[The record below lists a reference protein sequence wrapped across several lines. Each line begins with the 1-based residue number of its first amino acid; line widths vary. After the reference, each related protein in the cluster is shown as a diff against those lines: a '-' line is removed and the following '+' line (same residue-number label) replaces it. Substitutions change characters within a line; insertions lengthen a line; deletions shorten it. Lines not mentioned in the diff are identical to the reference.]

1 MERAGDIID
10 EAPGGQLKRSMVYA
24 RWNQTG
30 PRARLL
36 GVAVLA
42 VIFVLA
48 TDSAASEER
57 EVLVGN
63 SSEAILL
70 LPMNVVTQVPSEL
83 AAMAP
88 VVWDDLAE
96 YLKDR
101 GQKLKTA
108 RMSDARMLWR
118 TSLRKLRDESD
129 PASVGLD
136 DALRLLVLALGEHAD
151 FAKVLVPS
159 LLLRQAPIR
168 NRKAEWDGVS
178 RSVEFRAATP
188 ETKRLALLLRF
199 EGLAPGASLSVVVLD
214 AEGRILHRKIWGL
227 ELIAAVRVVEDP
239 DQPFVFESYRDLF
252 QDRDVLRDGIAQAL
266 APFLSPPPAAP

>member
-1 MERAGDIID
+1 MARPRDISH
-10 EAPGGQLKRSMVYA
+10 ELPAGQLGRSMVYT
-24 RWNQTG
+24 RWNESG
-30 PRARLL
+30 LRARLL
-36 GVAVLA
+36 GVVVLA
-42 VIFVLA
+42 GILVLA
-48 TDSAASEER
+48 TASVASEER
-57 EVLVGN
+57 EVLVG
-63 SSEAILL
+63 STSEAILL
-70 LPMNVVTQVPSEL
+70 LPMNVVTQMPTEL

-96 YLKDR
+96 YLTDR

-108 RMSDARMLWR
+108 RVSDARMLWR
-118 TSLRKLRDESD
+118 TSLRTLRDESD

-136 DALRLLVLALGEHAD
+136 DALRMLVLALGEHAD
-151 FAKVLVPS
+151 FAQVLVPS

-168 NRKAEWDGVS
+168 NRKADWDGVS

-188 ETKRLALLLRF
+188 ETKKLALLMRF

-214 AEGRILHRKIWGL
+214 AEGRILHRKIRGL
-227 ELIAAVRVVEDP
+227 ELLAAVRVVEDP

-266 APFLSPPPAAP
+266 APFLSLPPAAP